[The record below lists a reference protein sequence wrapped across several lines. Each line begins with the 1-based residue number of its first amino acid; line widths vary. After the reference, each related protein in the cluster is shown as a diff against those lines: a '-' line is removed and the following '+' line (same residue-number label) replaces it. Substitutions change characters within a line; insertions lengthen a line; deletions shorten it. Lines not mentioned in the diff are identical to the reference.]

1 MRRGEVWVANLN
13 PPRGNEMGKIRPVV
27 VLQADWLTDQG
38 SATVV
43 MVPLTT
49 KFRPSLE
56 PLRTLVR
63 ARDRL
68 RADCQT
74 VPEKIRT
81 LDRSKFGEGPL
92 TVLTPEEMTAV
103 ERALKAVLGFL

>member
-27 VLQADWLTDQG
+27 ILQADWLTQQ
-38 SATVV
+38 SAATII
-43 MVPLTT
+43 MLPLTT
-49 KFRPSLE
+49 KFRPSVE
-56 PLRTLVR
+56 PLRTRIR

-74 VPEKIRT
+74 VPERIRA
-81 LDRSKFGEGPL
+81 LDKSKFGEGPL

-103 ERALKAVLGFL
+103 ERSLKAVLGFL